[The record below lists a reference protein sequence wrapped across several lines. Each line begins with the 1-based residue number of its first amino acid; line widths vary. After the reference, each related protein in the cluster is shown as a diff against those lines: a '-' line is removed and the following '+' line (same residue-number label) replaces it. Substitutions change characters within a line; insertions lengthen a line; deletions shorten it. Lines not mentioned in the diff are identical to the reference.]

1 MTSQEQQLL
10 RELFERL
17 SQARGAPKDAQA
29 EAEIRQGLAA
39 VPDAV
44 YWLAQR
50 SLLLE
55 NALQQA
61 QQQIAQLQ
69 QEVEQLRQSAAQP
82 SAAGSFL
89 SGGLDTH
96 FGRGPLPSYEAPQA
110 PPAAQAPQAAPRWR
124 DRFFGGSAPAAP
136 MAPAT
141 PSAAGGFLGAAAAS
155 AAGVAG
161 GMLLFNGLGNW
172 LGQHE
177 AQSHSEKSTDEAQAS
192 HQGLHSETAAPDQ
205 MARDAGLDNIDSAG
219 SGDWNDGGSWDDD
232 SFA

>member
-17 SQARGAPKDAQA
+17 AQTRGAPKDAQA

-39 VPDAV
+39 VPDAA

-61 QQQIAQLQ
+61 QQQISQLQ
-69 QEVEQLRQSAAQP
+69 QEVDQGRQAAART
-82 SAAGSFL
+82 SGAGSFL

-96 FGRGPLPSYEAPQA
+96 FGRGPLPAYES
-110 PPAAQAPQAAPRWR
+110 PQAAPAAQPAPSWR
-124 DRFFGGSAPAAP
+124 DRFFGGSAPAAQ
-136 MAPAT
+136 AA
-141 PSAAGGFLGAAAAS
+141 PSAAGGFLGTAAAS

-161 GMLLFNGLGNW
+161 GMLLFNGLGNL

-177 AQSHSEKSTDEAQAS
+177 AQSHSDKLQDEAQGS
-192 HQGLHSETAAPDQ
+192 HQSLQSEKSVPDQ
-205 MARDAGLDNIDSAG
+205 MARDAGVDSIDSAA
-219 SGDWNDGGSWDDD
+219 SGNWDDGGSWDDD

>member
-1 MTSQEQQLL
+1 MTFQEQQLL

-17 SQARGAPKDAQA
+17 AQTRGAPKDAQA

-39 VPDAV
+39 VPDAA

-61 QQQIAQLQ
+61 QQQISQ
-69 QEVEQLRQSAAQP
+69 AAARA
-82 SAAGSFL
+82 SGAGSFL

-110 PPAAQAPQAAPRWR
+110 APAAQPAPSWR

-136 MAPAT
+136 AA

-161 GMLLFNGLGNW
+161 GMLLFNGLGNL

-177 AQSHSEKSTDEAQAS
+177 TQSQSGKSLDEAQGSHQSLQSEKS
-192 HQGLHSETAAPDQ
+192 APDQ
-205 MARDAGLDNIDSAG
+205 MARDAGVDSIDSAA
-219 SGDWNDGGSWDDD
+219 SGNWDDGGSWDDD